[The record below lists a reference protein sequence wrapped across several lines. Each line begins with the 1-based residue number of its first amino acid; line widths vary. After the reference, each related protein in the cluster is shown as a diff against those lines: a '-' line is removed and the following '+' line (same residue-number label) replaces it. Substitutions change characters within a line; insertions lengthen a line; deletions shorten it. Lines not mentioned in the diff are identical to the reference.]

1 MNKNRGEMWETRSAE
16 SLKWTIAGL
25 KSHLTRKVNQART
38 RKQKS
43 AITAE
48 YELKIQNTINDFEQ
62 YNLAV
67 KRHNAAV
74 KANATRKNVLA
85 EACAKTS
92 KKSSRKSMKVS
103 VR

>member
-1 MNKNRGEMWETRSAE
+1 MWETRSEE

-38 RKQKS
+38 RKQKD

-48 YELKIQNTINDFEQ
+48 YELKIQSAINDFEQ
-62 YNLAV
+62 YNLAA

-85 EACAKTS
+85 EACAKTF